1 MLQINRL
8 ISKGR
13 VSNAWTW
20 VFKLIPIGTPCPNKA
35 SRCDVSYDLPKT
47 NKDHVVPNVNT
58 TLDICGTHSLRE
70 QIMWDKKRSVPV
82 NNI

>member
-1 MLQINRL
+1 ML
-8 ISKGR
+8 GHG
-13 VSNAWTW
+13 
-20 VFKLIPIGTPCPNKA
+20 FLIPIGTPCPNKA
-35 SRCDVSYDLPKT
+35 SWCDISYDLPKT